1 MSLNLPGFYYDP
13 ERNRYFPITSST
25 PEYLLPGYKANSQ
38 RPGDN
43 SRGKQKK
50 ISISGYGSPSGGG
63 STLPR
68 PSIQG
73 SNVWSAT
80 RTMRLN
86 PAMSYG
92 KKSHMFHQVESCAIS
107 RTRLRK
113 EEELPL
119 GPGCGI
125 TALAVSDD
133 PEGYQVAGDDR
144 GWIFIR
150 QPHSDAQE
158 TQTGS
163 FHSGRFDENGIYISP
178 VRWFCDM
185 GLMTKITA
193 INIIQ
198 DKVFVAS
205 FGPHAK
211 VMVGAL
217 DVTQE
222 ADVSAFILE
231 PAKAHDLWTAVF
243 ESDGQTGSATLGL
256 HGKAMYVQDLDNRM
270 GMRTLHTGSD
280 VMSICKRQK
289 DIVYTGERSGTVRLF
304 DLRSDSV
311 STGSPLVKM
320 DSMVT
325 NVEVYRDWEMIVA
338 AAKGDM
344 RSFDMRFMRTE
355 PGGKTKPLL
364 EFIGHKNTHMNDLGF
379 EVFPSGDFVA
389 AAGIDKKIRVWSTRT
404 GEQVSSPNQGS
415 THALLDERALEDHIL
430 AIRAAG
436 TELWH
441 STGRTFRVLMEA
453 RDRHVELFDT
463 VFAMQPRSLI
473 SAHEPP
479 VEGPSLSPLAHKANV
494 ASSRE
499 TRPMNGEPGL
509 YTAAASLL

>member
-50 ISISGYGSPSGGG
+50 ISISGYGFPSGGG

-280 VMSICKRQK
+280 VMSICKRQ
-289 DIVYTGERSGTVRLF
+289 
-304 DLRSDSV
+304 
-311 STGSPLVKM
+311 
-320 DSMVT
+320 
-325 NVEVYRDWEMIVA
+325 
-338 AAKGDM
+338 M

-441 STGRTFRVLMEA
+441 STGRSV
-453 RDRHVELFDT
+453 RHF
-463 VFAMQPRSLI
+463 QI
-473 SAHEPP
+473 GSAHE
-479 VEGPSLSPLAHKANV
+479 
-494 ASSRE
+494 
-499 TRPMNGEPGL
+499 
-509 YTAAASLL
+509 